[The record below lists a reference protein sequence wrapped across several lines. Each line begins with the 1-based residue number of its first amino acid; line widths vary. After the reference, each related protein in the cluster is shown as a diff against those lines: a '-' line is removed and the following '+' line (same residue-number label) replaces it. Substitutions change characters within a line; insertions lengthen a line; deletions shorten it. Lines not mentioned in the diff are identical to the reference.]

1 MDQELYTDLLVGNWQ
16 TLLHVGAARIL
27 HILSPDG
34 STFLH
39 EMTSWPPSW
48 KYDIISDSVNRAYLL
63 EEQSC
68 QIFCPDPIWND
79 GVLGFL

>member
-39 EMTSWPPSW
+39 EMTS
-48 KYDIISDSVNRAYLL
+48 
-63 EEQSC
+63 
-68 QIFCPDPIWND
+68 
-79 GVLGFL
+79 